1 MAEHM
6 PVSLGFKSGSTSVH
20 TRRTMML
27 DDLALALER
36 VPQGGTPADYFGV
49 ILNDNVLG
57 KATRSTREASA
68 KILTS
73 LYGFDPTFVVFRILR
88 RYWEVDA
95 ASRPMIAFLAAS
107 ARDSMLREMTPFVLG
122 IGIGETV
129 TPTVI
134 TAKLVSIYPGRFQ
147 DSTAH
152 ATSRRLAS
160 SWTQAGFL
168 TGKSNKKRS
177 TPQVTPV
184 VTSYAMLL
192 GYLCGLRGGFLL
204 DSIWTRSLDRRSFE
218 LHDLALEASKQGWMN
233 YKAAG
238 AVVEITFP
246 GLLTPIEEKVANE
259 QN

>member
-6 PVSLGFKSGSTSVH
+6 PVSLGFKSGSASVH
-20 TRRTMML
+20 SKRTMML
-27 DDLALALER
+27 DDLVLALER
-36 VPQGGTPADYFGV
+36 VPQGGTPADYFAV

-73 LYGFDPTFVVFRILR
+73 LYGFDPTFAVFRILR
-88 RYWEVDA
+88 RYWDVDA

-107 ARDSMLREMTPFVLG
+107 ARDSILREMTPLVLG

-129 TPTVI
+129 TPAVI
-134 TAKLVSIYPGRFQ
+134 TSKLVSIYPGRLQ
-147 DSTAH
+147 DSTAY
-152 ATSRRLAS
+152 ATSQRLAS

-168 TGKSNKKRS
+168 SGKSNKRRS

-192 GYLCGLRGGFLL
+192 GYLCSLRGRFLL
-204 DSIWTRSLDRRSFE
+204 DSIWTRSLDRRSSE
-218 LHDLALEASKQGWMN
+218 LHELALYLIRIIFKLVNMFLIKTS
-233 YKAAG
+233 YF
-238 AVVEITFP
+238 I
-246 GLLTPIEEKVANE
+246 
-259 QN
+259 

>member
-20 TRRTMML
+20 TKRTMML

-68 KILTS
+68 KILTA

-122 IGIGETV
+122 IGIGKRLRQPLLPRSWFPFILGDSKTQRR
-129 TPTVI
+129 TR
-134 TAKLVSIYPGRFQ
+134 LPGDWHQ
-147 DSTAH
+147 VGLKPDS
-152 ATSRRLAS
+152 
-160 SWTQAGFL
+160 
-168 TGKSNKKRS
+168 
-177 TPQVTPV
+177 
-184 VTSYAMLL
+184 
-192 GYLCGLRGGFLL
+192 
-204 DSIWTRSLDRRSFE
+204 
-218 LHDLALEASKQGWMN
+218 
-233 YKAAG
+233 
-238 AVVEITFP
+238 
-246 GLLTPIEEKVANE
+246 
-259 QN
+259 

>member
-6 PVSLGFKSGSTSVH
+6 PESLGFKAGNMSVH
-20 TRRTMML
+20 TKRTMML
-27 DDLALALER
+27 NDLALALER
-36 VPQGGTPADYFGV
+36 VPKGGTPADYFGA
-49 ILNDNVLG
+49 ILEDNVLG
-57 KATRSTREASA
+57 KPTRSTRESSA

-73 LYGFDPTFVVFRILR
+73 LYGFDPTFAVFRILR
-88 RYWEVDA
+88 RYWDA
-95 ASRPMIAFLAAS
+95 DTASRPMIAFLAAS
-107 ARDSMLREMTPFVLG
+107 TRDSLLRDMTPFVLG

-134 TAKLVSIYPGRFQ
+134 TSKLVSIYPGRFQ
-147 DSTAH
+147 ESTAY
-152 ATSRRLAS
+152 ATAQRLAS

-168 TGKSNKKRS
+168 TGKTNKKRS
-177 TPQVTPV
+177 RPQVTPV
-184 VTSYAMLL
+184 AASYAVVL
-192 GYLCGLRGGFLL
+192 GYLCGLRGRFLI
-204 DSIWTRSLDRRSFE
+204 DSIWTRSLDRSSSE

-246 GLLTPIEEKVANE
+246 GLLTPTEERVANE